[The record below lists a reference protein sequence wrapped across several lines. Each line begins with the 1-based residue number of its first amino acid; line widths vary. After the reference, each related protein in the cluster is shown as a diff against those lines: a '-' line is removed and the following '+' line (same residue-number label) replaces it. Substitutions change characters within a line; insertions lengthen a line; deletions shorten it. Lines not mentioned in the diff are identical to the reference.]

1 MNMKQ
6 RDVFFVTDDNA
17 IIKDFVIERPR
28 GYSENDYWATI
39 S

>member
-6 RDVFFVTDDNA
+6 KDVFFVTDDND
-17 IIKDFVIERPR
+17 IITDFVIKRPR
-28 GYSENDYWATI
+28 GYSENDYGATI